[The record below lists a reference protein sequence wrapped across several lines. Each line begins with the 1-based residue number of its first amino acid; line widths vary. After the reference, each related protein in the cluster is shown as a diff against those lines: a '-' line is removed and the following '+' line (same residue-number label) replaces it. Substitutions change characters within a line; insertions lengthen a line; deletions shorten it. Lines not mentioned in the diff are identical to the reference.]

1 MNLSIICVKMV
12 ARIGPNYARAR
23 LLQVLVYRS
32 KPENRSNVMKIC
44 VHGAMRPMRSSDSQP
59 GEPLW
64 RIVPTRDEHG
74 HLLTDFMM
82 LIPRL
87 KEKSAREVERTVDHI
102 RTILTLHSE
111 VVFADLNLAI
121 NLLWVS
127 LRPKRGAMAEIAA
140 AIRLLVPEAV
150 LVGNQG
156 HAHY

>member
-1 MNLSIICVKMV
+1 
-12 ARIGPNYARAR
+12 
-23 LLQVLVYRS
+23 
-32 KPENRSNVMKIC
+32 MKIC
-44 VHGAMRPMRSSDSQP
+44 VHGATHLQRSPDNQP

-64 RIVPTRDEHG
+64 RIVPTRDEYG

-87 KEKSAREVERTVDHI
+87 KEKSAREVERTADHI
-102 RTILTLHSE
+102 RAILTLHSE

-140 AIRLLVPEAV
+140 AIRLRVPEAV
-150 LVGNQG
+150 LIGNQG
-156 HAHY
+156 QAHY